1 MGVVSDGFQSSGTS
15 AVAGGVELE
24 GILIL
29 AIFFIAGMY
38 TQYAIM
44 KIRDYIRERK
54 SKKNDK
60 DKRE

>member
-1 MGVVSDGFQSSGTS
+1 MGVVSDSFQSSGTLGT
-15 AVAGGVELE
+15 AGGVELE

-38 TQYAIM
+38 TQYAFT
-44 KIRDYIRERK
+44 KIKEYIKERR